1 MGDAEQY
8 PGTDEQYRDGHAYFE
23 GCHF

>member
-1 MGDAEQY
+1 MADAEQY
-8 PGTDEQYRDGHAYFE
+8 PGTNEQYRDRHAYFE